1 MNSGAKNRL
10 GASSSLNDNRR
21 GAMNFIE
28 FDDDVFVKFKELI
41 YQEAGIK
48 LTDLKKALIQARLS
62 KRLRFLGIP
71 SYRDY
76 YEYLIENYNEEKIEF
91 INAITTN
98 KTEFFREGRHFEFIR
113 DTCLPEFESRGK
125 KTIKIWSAGCSTGEE
140 AYSIAITLR
149 EYFDKGKS
157 PEIKIL
163 ATDIDTNVLEKAYN
177 GVYTFEQI
185 KEIDVPVLKKYF
197 MRGRGDN
204 EGFFKVKDEIRNL
217 IVFRRLNLLDD
228 AYPMKGKFDIIFC
241 RNVIIYFDRPTQRD
255 LFEKFYRYLDDEGYL
270 FIGHSENLTSVSNRF
285 TLLGHTIYRK
295 SIMQL

>member
-1 MNSGAKNRL
+1 
-10 GASSSLNDNRR
+10 
-21 GAMNFIE
+21 MNFIE
-28 FDDDVFVKFKELI
+28 FDDDVFIKFKELI

-76 YEYLIENYNEEKIEF
+76 YRYLIDNYNDEKIEF

-98 KTEFFREGRHFEFIR
+98 KTEFFREGKHFEFMR
-113 DTCLPEFESRGK
+113 DFCLPEFDSRGK

-149 EYFDKGKS
+149 EYYPAGKS

-163 ATDIDTNVLEKAYN
+163 ATDIDTNVLEKAFT
-177 GVYTFEQI
+177 GVYTLEQV
-185 KEIDVPVLKKYF
+185 KDIDVSVMKKYF
-197 MRGRGDN
+197 LRGTGDN
-204 EGFFKVKDEIRNL
+204 EGLFRVKDEIRNMIL
-217 IVFRRLNLLDD
+217 FRRLNLLDD
-228 AYPMKGKFDIIFC
+228 AYPMKGKFDIMFC
-241 RNVIIYFDRPTQRD
+241 RNVIIYFDRPTQKD
-255 LFEKFYRYLDDEGYL
+255 LFEKFSHYLDDDGYL
-270 FIGHSENLTSVSNRF
+270 FIGHSENLTSVSTRF
-285 TLLGHTIYRK
+285 TLQGHTIYRK